1 MPIKSVNSKH
11 GIGISDSSV
20 SPDQRGSGRA
30 SLGRIFDSFIKGQFL
45 LLLVLVPLYFSFQ
58 LTTYTLPKVVIA
70 QVLVSFLFA
79 SWLLKMVVEGRFS
92 FKRSMLSY
100 PILIYF
106 IISIFSLT
114 FALSVPGGGKLLW
127 QVFAYVMVYF
137 FVVQCFREEEIE
149 TWALVMSLVGILFS
163 GYGILQY
170 FGIDPLLRGYS
181 HIPYIPFSTLGHRN
195 QASQYLIL
203 LIPLSGVFFFLS
215 PSRGKRTVFGISA
228 VLMIYH
234 LFLTKSR
241 GGMLGFILS
250 LLLLVSIVIYKWLER
265 YPSFYRKR
273 KLLLILLLLL
283 PPALMFLF
291 FIFPTTHT
299 LRVEHI
305 NPIGYYIHSIDG
317 SKIPANQSIRIEFDF
332 RILRG
337 NPEKP
342 GFVDLYGERA
352 NLPPID
358 LRQGKPGWNH
368 VKREDIYFSSTPYEE
383 DLKLRWVPGSE
394 DSTLQLRNIHVQTK
408 DGLNLIKD
416 SFLNRLFAQ
425 LGVTDIDKTA
435 SSQARLYMYRNT
447 IGMIKDNLFL
457 GVGFGNFKYIYPRYR
472 DRGEWALSGLNT
484 RVDEAHNEY
493 LQILSEVGIIG
504 FIAFVWILFVIG
516 RMSLWVI
523 QKGDW
528 GRSSFIAIAS
538 VMGISATL
546 VQSLF
551 DFNLQNP
558 ASGVTFWIAVGF
570 LEVIYHSIQKKK
582 NEGVH
587 FPLAHSTAPSPVF
600 EDGGKEKGSESTFP
614 IRSRILRGIVGI
626 FVLAC
631 LVMGIICSVRPV
643 IGDYYLK
650 QGRDYRDVRNWERAF
665 FSLEKARVYAPHH
678 FDIYFHLGQTTDQLK
693 GYERSV
699 QAYQKCITLHPYFI
713 EARNNLGAVYI
724 KLGRL
729 DEAIE
734 EFKEAI
740 EINPYHPSLH
750 NNLGYLYSKRNLF
763 DKALEEYQK
772 VLELEPENPEVH
784 KNLGLLY
791 FYKLEDYP
799 RAQRY
804 WEKYLTLNPYDPQND
819 MIRDK
824 IEEIKKRTAK
834 F

>member
-1 MPIKSVNSKH
+1 MTLMEKQS
-11 GIGISDSSV
+11 
-20 SPDQRGSGRA
+20 
-30 SLGRIFDSFIKGQFL
+30 IFDWVIRGAFL
-45 LLLVLVPLYFSFQ
+45 LLLVLVPLYFSFE

-70 QVLVSFLFA
+70 QVMVSILLA

-92 FKRSMLSY
+92 FKRSMLFY
-100 PILIYF
+100 PILIYL
-106 IISIFSLT
+106 IISIFSLNY
-114 FALSVPGGGKLLW
+114 ALSVPGGGKLLW

-137 FVVQCFREEEIE
+137 FVLQCVREEEIE
-149 TWALVMSLVGILFS
+149 TWVLVMSLVGILFS
-163 GYGILQY
+163 VYGISQY
-170 FGIDPLLRGYS
+170 FGIDPVLEGYH
-181 HIPYIPFSTLGHRN
+181 HIPHIPFSTLGHRN

-215 PSRGKRTVFGISA
+215 PSLAKRTVFGISA

-234 LFLTKSR
+234 LFITKSR
-241 GGMLGFILS
+241 GGILGFILS
-250 LLLLVSIVIYKWLER
+250 LLFLVAIMIFKWLER
-265 YPSFYRKR
+265 YPSFYQKR

-283 PPALMFLF
+283 PPALMLLF
-291 FIFPTTHT
+291 FIFPTAHT
-299 LRVEHI
+299 LRVQHV

-317 SKIPANQSIRIEFDF
+317 SKIPANQSIRIEFEF
-332 RILRG
+332 RILKG

-352 NLPPID
+352 NLPPIY
-358 LRQGKPGWNH
+358 LRQGKPGWNR
-368 VKREDIYFSSTPYEE
+368 VKQEDIYFSSTPYAE

-394 DSTLQLRNIHVQTK
+394 GSTLQLRNISVRTK

-416 SFLNRLFAQ
+416 SFLNRLFAK
-425 LGVTDIDKTA
+425 LGVTDIDKTV
-435 SSQARLYMYRNT
+435 SGQARLYMYRNT

-504 FIAFVWILFVIG
+504 FIAFVWILFLIG
-516 RMSLWVI
+516 RMSLWII
-523 QKGDW
+523 QKRGL

-546 VQSLF
+546 FQSLF

-570 LEVIYHSIQKKK
+570 LEVIYHSVQKEKD
-582 NEGVH
+582 EGVH
-587 FPLAHSTAPSPVF
+587 FPLTHSTTPSPGF
-600 EDGGKEKGSESTFP
+600 EDGAKKNGSELIFL
-614 IRSRILRGIVGI
+614 IRPRILRGVIGI
-626 FVLAC
+626 FILAC
-631 LVMGIICSVRPV
+631 LVTGIICSVRPV

-650 QGRDYRDVRNWERAF
+650 QGRAYRDVRNWERAF
-665 FSLEKARVYAPHH
+665 FNLEKARVYAPNH

-693 GYERSV
+693 GYERAV
-699 QAYQKCITLHPYFI
+699 QAYQRCITLHPYFI
-713 EARNNLGAVYI
+713 EARNNLGAIYI
-724 KLGRL
+724 KLGRI

-734 EFKEAI
+734 EFKGAI
-740 EINPYHPSLH
+740 EINPYHPGLH

-772 VLELEPENPEVH
+772 VLELEPENAEVH

-799 RAQRY
+799 KAQRY
-804 WEKYLTLNPYDPQND
+804 WEKYLGLNPHDPQND
-819 MIRDK
+819 SIRDK
-824 IEEIKKRTAK
+824 IEEIKKGTAK